1 LVKTQ
6 GLSQLPT
13 HGMVQGAR
21 GELHSQGGVRSLQNY
36 NKGTGIVMNEA
47 DQKRAASAYGSA

>member
-1 LVKTQ
+1 
-6 GLSQLPT
+6 
-13 HGMVQGAR
+13 MVQGAR